1 MISTVIYPRVS
12 VYLTNISPLNLESKM
27 VKKFPFATTNV
38 GNQEDII
45 FYSNSTNVGNQEVI
59 IFYSKTK
66 YAVWHNPNFMEDPH
80 DNDGSTALQFERAVS
95 QNCYELLRV

>member
-12 VYLTNISPLNLESKM
+12 VYLTNLSPLNPQSKT

-45 FYSNSTNVGNQEVI
+45 FYS
-59 IFYSKTK
+59 KTK
-66 YAVWHNPNFMEDPH
+66 YAAWHNLNFMEDPN
-80 DNDGSTALQFERAVS
+80 DNDGSAALQFERAVS
-95 QNCYELLRV
+95 QNCYEL

>member
-12 VYLTNISPLNLESKM
+12 VYLTNLSPLNPQSKT

-38 GNQEDII
+38 GNQEDI
-45 FYSNSTNVGNQEVI
+45 FYSNSTNVGNQEDI

-66 YAVWHNPNFMEDPH
+66 YAAWHNLNFMEDPN
-80 DNDGSTALQFERAVS
+80 DNDGSAALQFERAVS
-95 QNCYELLRV
+95 QNCYEL